1 VIDVL
6 SNSPAHAVWEHFVRI
21 SQVPRPSGHEERIR
35 HHLLAIA
42 EHNSWAAQQDETG
55 NIVLRVPGRGTLAE
69 ALPLVLQGHM
79 DMVCE
84 KNADTT
90 HDFMT
95 DPITMLQDGDWIA
108 ADGTTLGS
116 DNGVGVALALAVAE
130 SAIPDRVPLELL
142 ITVDEE
148 RGLTGAFQCDASMLT
163 GRTIINLDSEED
175 GVFIIG
181 CAGGTDWTISAD
193 KIARESSE
201 TGWRCTVSGLRGG
214 HSGVDIDKKRV
225 NAIRLAARVADQLL
239 TEHPEA
245 GVSEFSGG
253 NAMNAIPR
261 ECSFVI
267 HGCEDKIVR
276 RVATAAVAGVMPEE
290 AGAACD
296 VVEAECASCAVDRA
310 LIKFLATTPNGV
322 LAMDPNYLEHVQ
334 SSSNLGVVTDNGAT
348 LSVQFMARSTLDAE
362 RHAVRDQVRS
372 AAGAFDGQITF
383 GCDFPGWSPNPESK
397 ILQLGIGAYRDLF
410 SVEPAVQSIHA
421 GLECGII
428 GGKLGIDEMLSFGP
442 TIEGAH
448 SPAERINIKSV
459 EQIYH
464 LLSAVVARD
473 C

>member
-1 VIDVL
+1 
-6 SNSPAHAVWEHFVRI
+6 
-21 SQVPRPSGHEERIR
+21 
-35 HHLLAIA
+35 
-42 EHNSWAAQQDETG
+42 
-55 NIVLRVPGRGTLAE
+55 
-69 ALPLVLQGHM
+69 
-79 DMVCE
+79 
-84 KNADTT
+84 
-90 HDFMT
+90 
-95 DPITMLQDGDWIA
+95 
-108 ADGTTLGS
+108 
-116 DNGVGVALALAVAE
+116 
-130 SAIPDRVPLELL
+130 
-142 ITVDEE
+142 
-148 RGLTGAFQCDASMLT
+148 
-163 GRTIINLDSEED
+163 
-175 GVFIIG
+175 
-181 CAGGTDWTISAD
+181 
-193 KIARESSE
+193 
-201 TGWRCTVSGLRGG
+201 VSGLRGG